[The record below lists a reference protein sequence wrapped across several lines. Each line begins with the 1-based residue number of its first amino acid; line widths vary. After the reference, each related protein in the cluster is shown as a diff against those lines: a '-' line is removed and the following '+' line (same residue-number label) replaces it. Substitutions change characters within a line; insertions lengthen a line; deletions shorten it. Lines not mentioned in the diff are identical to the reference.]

1 MADATKTKKVVVA
14 TIRTTAASRD
24 VVLRTARP
32 ILAMIPPPVGE
43 EVVEVRGTELVV
55 ALTVTT
61 VTLMPTNLLHEAPI
75 EIPGMS
81 ASVARNVIRLLRR
94 QLLISLNLPQA
105 PDRPLVPLPDRLVV
119 KGVRVTKPR
128 SRVDANA

>member
-32 ILAMIPPPVGE
+32 ILPMTPPLVGE

-55 ALTVTT
+55 AVTVTT